1 MARGARHRALDPFLH
16 RLWPQAAAAL
26 LRPFPARQEQRLRP
40 ASARAAAGAP
50 HRQFRRA
57 RRERVAAQAHEV
69 DEVLSRPRKRRTR
82 ARARAQKGDE
92 GVAAQIRSFGRRRHL
107 SDRTVHAGDRDHRT
121 FGGQALRLVVH
132 QGRRPVRGAA
142 GVRRRPQGGG
152 VPRRHRSAHP
162 GRPGLAARLAPQA
175 RQAAVDALSAL
186 PQPRQGRAAQA
197 RPSGRA
203 RHRDL
208 ADLDRGAGR
217 PPRRPHRPRQGL
229 CLRGTE
235 RRQAVELQE
244 RAHGVRAVPPRRS
257 ARSTHGHLGRRHQ
270 PALRRRTAALS
281 PAADH
286 SAQKSGS
293 AGARKSPPLVPTQ
306 AGDQSRR
313 RRAIHLSTALAVSGS
328 RRKVSS
334 SRLGDFRGVGEGM
347 NTQFW
352 LTQAFNGI
360 SYGALLFLV
369 GSGLSLIFGVMR
381 IVNLS
386 HGSYFL
392 LGGYV
397 ALSVIWTTGSWLL
410 AIPVAALTIAVVG
423 VAMERVFLRPLGF
436 DPLRQV
442 LLTVGFAFLF
452 QQAALDIWTGNNF
465 DINPPDALTKSI
477 VVGGLYLPLY
487 RIFMI
492 GTALIIGVILWLVME
507 KTRMGAAVRA
517 TVDDAQMAR
526 GVGIDTSRISMLIF
540 ALGAF
545 LAALG
550 GVIGGA
556 FLGIYPG
563 LDFEMLPIAF
573 AVVIIGGMG
582 SLGGAAIGALIVGLA
597 DNFGKAL
604 FPEVSYFT
612 LYAPMALIL
621 AVKPTGLFGRE

>member
-1 MARGARHRALDPFLH
+1 
-16 RLWPQAAAAL
+16 
-26 LRPFPARQEQRLRP
+26 
-40 ASARAAAGAP
+40 
-50 HRQFRRA
+50 
-57 RRERVAAQAHEV
+57 
-69 DEVLSRPRKRRTR
+69 
-82 ARARAQKGDE
+82 
-92 GVAAQIRSFGRRRHL
+92 
-107 SDRTVHAGDRDHRT
+107 
-121 FGGQALRLVVH
+121 
-132 QGRRPVRGAA
+132 
-142 GVRRRPQGGG
+142 
-152 VPRRHRSAHP
+152 
-162 GRPGLAARLAPQA
+162 
-175 RQAAVDALSAL
+175 
-186 PQPRQGRAAQA
+186 
-197 RPSGRA
+197 
-203 RHRDL
+203 
-208 ADLDRGAGR
+208 
-217 PPRRPHRPRQGL
+217 
-229 CLRGTE
+229 
-235 RRQAVELQE
+235 
-244 RAHGVRAVPPRRS
+244 
-257 ARSTHGHLGRRHQ
+257 
-270 PALRRRTAALS
+270 
-281 PAADH
+281 
-286 SAQKSGS
+286 
-293 AGARKSPPLVPTQ
+293 
-306 AGDQSRR
+306 
-313 RRAIHLSTALAVSGS
+313 
-328 RRKVSS
+328 
-334 SRLGDFRGVGEGM
+334 M

-352 LTQAFNGI
+352 LVQAFNGI

-410 AIPVAALTIAVVG
+410 AIPVAALVVAVLG
-423 VAMERVFLRPLGF
+423 MAMERVFLQPLGF

-452 QQAALDIWTGNNF
+452 QQAALDIWSGNNF
-465 DINPPDALTKSI
+465 DINPPDALTRSI

-487 RIFMI
+487 RVFMI
-492 GTALIIGVILWLVME
+492 GMAAVSGLILWLVME
-507 KTRMGAAVRA
+507 KTRIGAAVRA

-540 ALGAF
+540 SLGAL

-604 FPEVSYFT
+604 FPELSYFT